1 MSAGQLKIHHL
12 GIAVADMDAALA
24 VYQNGLGFVLDSEMF
39 DDPIQ
44 RVQVC
49 FLKTKC
55 NDGFLIELVKPLGAT
70 SPVNGYLSK
79 GIGAYHI
86 CYEVDEIDKT
96 LAELRS
102 QKCLPLGAPV
112 PAVAFGGRRIAWCVT
127 PTKHLIEL
135 VETQMPA
142 TGSDA
147 NCG

>member
-1 MSAGQLKIHHL
+1 MLNNVGADQMKIHHL

-24 VYQNGLGFVLDSEMF
+24 VYQNALGFVLDSEIF

-44 RVQVC
+44 SVQVC
-49 FLKTKC
+49 FLKAKC
-55 NDGFLIELVKPLGAT
+55 GDGFLIELVKPLGSA

-86 CYEVDEIDKT
+86 CYEVDEIEKT

-102 QKCLPLGAPV
+102 RKCLPISPPV
-112 PAVAFGGRRIAWCVT
+112 PAVAFAGRRIAWCVT

-135 VETQMPA
+135 VEA
-142 TGSDA
+142 KKA
-147 NCG
+147 AA

>member
-1 MSAGQLKIHHL
+1 MSADQLKIHHL

-24 VYQNGLGFVLDSEMF
+24 VYQNALGFVLDSEMF

-44 RVQVC
+44 QVQVC
-49 FLKTKC
+49 FLKAKS
-55 NDGFLIELVKPLGAT
+55 NDGFLIELIKPLGPS

-86 CYEVDEIDKT
+86 CYEVDEIEKQ

-102 QKCLPLGAPV
+102 QKCLPIGPLV
-112 PAVAFGGRRIAWCVT
+112 PAVAFAGRRIAWCVT

-135 VETQMPA
+135 VETKMPVA
-142 TGSDA
+142 
-147 NCG
+147 